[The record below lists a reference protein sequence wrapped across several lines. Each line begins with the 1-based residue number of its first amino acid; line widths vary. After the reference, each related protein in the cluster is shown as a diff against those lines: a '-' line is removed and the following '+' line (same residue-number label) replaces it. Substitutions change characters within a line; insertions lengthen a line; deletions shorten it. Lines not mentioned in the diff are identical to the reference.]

1 MTKKELLQQLQ
12 DITVKHFDERRQEW
26 VGTFSHSEAVEE
38 TQRLLKY
45 FDIYKDLEDANETY
59 AQDEARPT
67 NNASRRYIK
76 HGKQYF
82 LFYPT
87 SCGVDGQ
94 PARTGMR
101 QRWELVR
108 KAELKA

>member
-1 MTKKELLQQLQ
+1 MLQ
-12 DITVKHFDERRQEW
+12 DTHPKYYHEERQEW
-26 VGTFSHSEAVEE
+26 VGTMSAIECIEE

-76 HGKQYF
+76 HGKQSN
-82 LFYPT
+82 P
-87 SCGVDGQ
+87 
-94 PARTGMR
+94 
-101 QRWELVR
+101 
-108 KAELKA
+108 

>member
-1 MTKKELLQQLQ
+1 MTKKELLQQLKE
-12 DITVKHFDERRQEW
+12 ITVRHFNEKRQEW
-26 VGTFSHSEAVEE
+26 VGTMSWREAVDE

-45 FDIYKDLEDANETY
+45 FDIYKDLEDEVDNY
-59 AQDEARPT
+59 ARDEARPT
-67 NNASRRYIK
+67 NNARRRYIK
-76 HGKQYF
+76 HGLQYF

-87 SCGVDGQ
+87 SYGVEAK
-94 PARTGMR
+94 PARTGMG

>member
-12 DITVKHFDERRQEW
+12 DITVKHFDEKRQEW
-26 VGTFSHSEAVEE
+26 VGTMSEREAIDE
-38 TQRLLKY
+38 TKRLLKY
-45 FDIYKDLEDANETY
+45 FDIYKDLEDEVDNY

-82 LFYPT
+82 TLKLI
-87 SCGVDGQ
+87 GVYDKPELTGRGQ
-94 PARTGMR
+94 K
-101 QRWELVR
+101 WELVK